1 MVWHGD
7 KRMLYST
14 SRVAMIV
21 NHLLEGDM
29 RPFRVRV
36 GSRRFP
42 VAVIAH
48 EARFIPG
55 SRYAG
60 QVGLPFALSAPGRKP
75 NFAWLRFSQSAFE
88 YLKAEEAD
96 NRVKHAIEAA
106 TEGMIRDAQAYFY
119 SNLWC

>member
-1 MVWHGD
+1 MGFGD
-7 KRMLYST
+7 RRLLYST

-21 NHLLEGDM
+21 DHLLDGDM

-48 EARFIPG
+48 ESRFVPG
-55 SRYAG
+55 PRYTG
-60 QVGLPFALSAPGRKP
+60 QIGLPFTLSAPGRKP
-75 NFAWLRFSQSAFE
+75 NYAWLRFSSSVFEFMTADEAEQQAGLAISAS
-88 YLKAEEAD
+88 
-96 NRVKHAIEAA
+96 